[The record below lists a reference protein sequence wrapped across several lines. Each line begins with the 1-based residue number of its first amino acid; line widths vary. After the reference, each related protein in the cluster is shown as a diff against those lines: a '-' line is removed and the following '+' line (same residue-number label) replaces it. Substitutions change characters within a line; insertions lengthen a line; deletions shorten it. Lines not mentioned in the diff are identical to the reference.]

1 MATIT
6 SAGIGSGLD
15 VETLISRLVA
25 VERSP
30 IQQIQQ
36 RATGLKTQL
45 SIYGKLQS
53 NLSSLRDAAARL
65 TRADTFGA
73 VTASSSNATIANA
86 SASTGTTAGSYNV
99 RVDKL
104 AAAQSIATNAV
115 PSGSTLGT
123 GTITIDFGAYTDDG
137 MGGVNFDADPTRTSL
152 IIPVATGEDQ
162 LEQIRDKINAM
173 KAGIVASV
181 VSDANGSRLVMRGVD
196 PGAANAFRV
205 SVADDD
211 GNNTDTSG
219 LSALAYDQS
228 TGVNT
233 SLRKQ
238 AAENAEANIDGIDI
252 VSATNTITGAVSGL
266 TITLGKVSTDTVT
279 LSVSQDKTSI
289 KKAITDFATAYNDTV
304 KYLREQSRYD
314 PGSKTGGPLLGDSTA
329 VSVLNQ
335 LRGLAGGSTSLGG
348 TLTRFAEIG
357 LDPQSDGTFKVNDS
371 KLDAALD
378 LGTELKDFFSG
389 LDEVESGN
397 SGLGVRLR
405 NLADDLLS
413 VDGRVS
419 NRQKGL
425 QSRIDEAAK
434 REAELERRVELVE
447 KRLRAQYTALDTTMG
462 RMQGLS
468 AYLTQQLQKL

>member
-25 VERSP
+25 VERTP

-36 RATGLKTQL
+36 RATGFKTQL
-45 SIYGKLQS
+45 SAYGKLQS
-53 NLSSLRDAAARL
+53 NLSTLRDAAARL

-73 VTASSSNATIANA
+73 VTATSSNATTA
-86 SASTGTTAGSYNV
+86 SATAATGTTAGSYTV

-115 PSGSTLGT
+115 PSGSALGT
-123 GTITIDFGAYTDDG
+123 GTITIDFGSYTDDG
-137 MGGVNFDADPTRTSL
+137 MGGFTFDADPTRTSV
-152 IIPVATGEDQ
+152 IIPVATGEDA

-173 KAGIVASV
+173 KRGIVASV

-219 LSALAYDQS
+219 LSALAYDLA

-233 SLRKQ
+233 SSRKQ
-238 AAENAEANIDGIDI
+238 AAQNAEANIDGIDI
-252 VSATNTITGAVSGL
+252 VSATNTVTGAVSGL
-266 TITLGKVSTDTVT
+266 TITLGKVSADPVT
-279 LSVSQDKTSI
+279 LTVAQDKSAI
-289 KKAITDFATAYNDTV
+289 KKSITDFANAYNETV
-304 KYLREQSRYD
+304 KFLREQSRYD

-329 VSVLNQ
+329 TSVLNQ
-335 LRGLAGGSTSLGG
+335 LRGLGGGNTSLGG

-357 LDPQSDGTFKVNDS
+357 LDPQSDGTFKVNDT

-378 LGTELKDFFSG
+378 KGSDLKAFFSAV
-389 LDEVESGN
+389 DELEAGN
-397 SGLGVRLR
+397 SGLAVRLR
-405 NLADDLLS
+405 KLTDDLLS
-413 VDGRVS
+413 VDGRVT
-419 NRQKGL
+419 NRQKGI
-425 QSRIDEAAK
+425 QTRIDETSK
-434 REAELERRVELVE
+434 QEAQVERRVELVE
-447 KRLRAQYTALDTTMG
+447 KRLRAQYTALDATMG
-462 RMQGLS
+462 KMQGLS
-468 AYLTQQLQKL
+468 SYLNQQLQKL